1 MTLVTREL
9 QAVEQALIDV
19 VQTDVQLLH
28 DASRHIIGS
37 GGKRLRP
44 RVLLL
49 SYLAAGGQEPE
60 EVVNMAA
67 AVEMVHTAT
76 LVHDDI
82 NDHSPTRR
90 GQVAVH
96 ARWGRTFALLA
107 GDYLFTKVYELMA
120 PYGSRYNGL
129 MAHACVRLVE
139 GETIQ
144 AEAAKAGTID
154 RESYAA
160 IIKRKTASLFE
171 VSARMGAEMAG
182 APDEVCETLTQ
193 FASRLGMAFQI
204 VDDILDVTG
213 DPATLGK
220 PVGGDLVQGAGAI
233 MANNGN
239 RLQGSAA
246 VAEADADPITQMMA
260 KLRDSGAI
268 ELAMMQARELAAE
281 ARSGLLRLPAS
292 EARDELERLIDL
304 VVERHFRL

>member
-304 VVERHFRL
+304 VVERQS